1 MEQTQ
6 LKQRVIARVD
16 EIQDQLWGI
25 AKELYAHPELAFE
38 EFESAK
44 LLAGT
49 LSQAGYQVETGIGGI
64 ETAFRAS
71 KTGQSEGPKVAFLAE
86 YDALPGLG
94 HACGHNLIAS
104 IAVGAGLAML
114 EVLDEL
120 KGGVQVIGT
129 PAEEGGGGKVILQK
143 AGVFDGLDAAM
154 MIHPARKNMV
164 MRGSLASARLKLE
177 FFGKPAH
184 AAALPEKG
192 INALDALLLTF
203 NNINAMRQQL
213 LRTDRVA
220 GIITD
225 GGKAANIIP
234 DYTSA
239 KFSVRGHT
247 SSRREEVLKLV
258 VACAEAGALASGCRL
273 EYQINEGYDNIIP
286 NKALGDIFTRNIEQ
300 LGRIVEAPLPD
311 EPMGST
317 DMGNLSHVVPALHPY
332 LSVTTEEIA
341 GHTVEFR
348 EVCISPA
355 GRAVLLDGAKALAM
369 TAVDLLS
376 EPQLLERVWDE
387 FRTANT
393 ST

>member
-6 LKQRVIARVD
+6 LKQRVIAGVD

-25 AKELYAHPELAFE
+25 AEALYAHPELAFE

-44 LLAGT
+44 LLAET
-49 LSQAGYQVETGIGGI
+49 LSQAGYQVEMGVGGI

-71 KTGQSEGPKVAFLAE
+71 KTGKEAGPKVAFLAE

-104 IAVGAGLAML
+104 ISVGAGLAML
-114 EVLDEL
+114 KVLDQL
-120 KGGVQVIGT
+120 KGSLQVIGT
-129 PAEEGGGGKVILQK
+129 PAEEGGGGKVIMQK

-203 NNINAMRQQL
+203 NNINALRQQL

-239 KFSVRGHT
+239 QFSVRGHT

-286 NKALGDIFTRNIEQ
+286 NKTLGEVFTRNAEQ
-300 LGRIVEAPLPD
+300 LGRIIEAPLPD

-317 DMGNLSHVVPALHPY
+317 DMGNVSHVVPALHPY
-332 LSVTTEEIA
+332 LSVTSDEIA

-355 GRAVLLDGAKALAM
+355 GKAVLLDGAKALAM
-369 TAVDLLS
+369 SAVDLLS
-376 EPQLLERVWDE
+376 EPQLLERAWDE
-387 FRTANT
+387 FRSANPA
-393 ST
+393 S

>member
-1 MEQTQ
+1 MELTQ
-6 LKQRVIARVD
+6 LKQRVIAGVD

-25 AKELYAHPELAFE
+25 AEALYAHPELAFE

-44 LLAGT
+44 LLAET
-49 LSQAGYQVETGIGGI
+49 LSQAGYQVEMGVGGI

-71 KTGQSEGPKVAFLAE
+71 KTGKEAGPKVAFLAE

-104 IAVGAGLAML
+104 ISVGAGLAML
-114 EVLDEL
+114 KVLDQL
-120 KGGVQVIGT
+120 KGSLQVIGT
-129 PAEEGGGGKVILQK
+129 PAEEGGGGKVIMQK

-203 NNINAMRQQL
+203 NNINALRQQL

-239 KFSVRGHT
+239 QFSVRGHT

-258 VACAEAGALASGCRL
+258 VACAKAGALASGCRL

-286 NKALGDIFTRNIEQ
+286 NKTLGEVFTRNAEQ
-300 LGRIVEAPLPD
+300 LGRIIEAPLPD

-317 DMGNLSHVVPALHPY
+317 DMGNVSHVVPALHPY
-332 LSVTTEEIA
+332 LSVTSDEIA

-355 GRAVLLDGAKALAM
+355 GKAVLLDGAKALAM
-369 TAVDLLS
+369 SAVDLLS
-376 EPQLLERVWDE
+376 EPQLLERAWDE
-387 FRTANT
+387 FRSANPA
-393 ST
+393 S